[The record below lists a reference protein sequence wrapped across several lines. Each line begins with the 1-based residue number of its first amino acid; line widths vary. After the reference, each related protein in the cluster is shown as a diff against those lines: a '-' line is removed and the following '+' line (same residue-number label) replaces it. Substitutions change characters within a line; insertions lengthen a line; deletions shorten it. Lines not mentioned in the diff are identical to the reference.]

1 MKKVIIL
8 CLFLILSS
16 CSNDDNATNKSGNNP
31 FIGTWIS
38 EAVAGQKY
46 TLQFKSDLTFYYSA
60 GSQRGTYTVNGNVAT
75 INLHTTNNSTATI
88 IDDTHINW
96 VAIWTKQ

>member
-8 CLFLILSS
+8 YLFLILSS

-31 FIGTWIS
+31 FIGIWKNDEI
-38 EAVAGQKY
+38 AGQKL
-46 TLQFKSDLTFYYSA
+46 TIQFNSDFTFYYSA
-60 GSQRGTYTVNGNVAT
+60 GNQKGTYAVNGNVAT

-88 IDDTHINW
+88 IDETHINW
-96 VAIWTKQ
+96 VTIWTKK